1 MPRAEFAVAARQLSR
16 RFGYRWILK
25 HISFEVAPGEAL
37 LLVGGNGVG
46 KTTLLRLL
54 SGLLR
59 PTTGTVDRPATVGMV
74 AHDTMLYDA
83 LSPRENLAFVA
94 RLYGQV
100 DWQRIAVLLDRL
112 GLGQVAEEPSATLS
126 RGMLQRLAI
135 ARALLHDP
143 ALLLLDEPL
152 SGLDNAATGIVID
165 VLGELLSQGRAFVT
179 ATHQLVE
186 LSGLATRVGYLIRG
200 ELAALEPRDGRD
212 GAAIVSRYRELV
224 AGD

>member
-16 RFGYRWILK
+16 RIGYRWILK

-59 PTTGTVDRPATVGMV
+59 PTTGIVDRPVTVGMV

-94 RLYGQV
+94 RLYEQV
-100 DWQRIAVLLDRL
+100 DKQRIAVLLDRL
-112 GLGQVAEEPSATLS
+112 GLGQVAEEPSVTLS

-165 VLGELLSQGRAFVT
+165 LLGELLSQGRAFVT
-179 ATHQLVE
+179 ATHQLLE
-186 LSGLATRVGYLIRG
+186 LAGLATRVGYLIRG
-200 ELAALEPRDGRD
+200 ELAALEPRGGRD
-212 GAAIVSRYRELV
+212 AAAILSRYRELA